1 MVDQHLHTCFSYDAE
16 PGNTPAHVIACAV
29 ALGLEGIAI
38 TDHLDPL
45 WPDDEFPS
53 IIDLPAYEQAL
64 LDAEAMVLTAAEET
78 ARSDDGATAHAAA
91 EQTGHADDA
100 ATALRTA
107 PGFHFA
113 KGIELGLM
121 PVPEALAI
129 CAEAVTGFPYDFVI
143 ASVHRAPEVPIDM
156 EPFLVGRSVKE
167 INEEYYALLYESLKL
182 YKDYDVIGHL
192 NAIDRYTDGY
202 APESVYLPFVDEI
215 LRLAIA
221 DGKGIEI
228 NTSAFRYGIGDRGTP
243 TQTILNRYKELGGE
257 IVTLG
262 SDAHMAADIGAY
274 LSEGTAMLRAAGFTH
289 YAVFKNRKP
298 AFFRT

>member
-1 MVDQHLHTCFSYDAE
+1 MVDQHLHTCFSYDADS
-16 PGNTPAHVIACAV
+16 GNTPGKVIVRAV
-29 ALGLEGIAI
+29 ELGLEGIAI

-53 IIDLPAYEQAL
+53 IIDLAGYEKAL
-64 LDAEAMVLTAAEET
+64 TEAEET
-78 ARSDDGATAHAAA
+78 AA
-91 EQTGHADDA
+91 
-100 ATALRTA
+100 RTA

-129 CAEAVTGFPYDFVI
+129 CGETVTGFPYDFVI
-143 ASVHRAPEVPIDM
+143 ASVHSSPESPIDM
-156 EPFLVGRSVKE
+156 EPFLTGRSIRE
-167 INEEYYALLYESLKL
+167 INEEYYSLLFESLKV
-182 YKDYDVIGHL
+182 YKDYDVLGHL

-202 APESVYLPFVDEI
+202 APESVYLPLADEV
-215 LRLAIA
+215 LRLAVS

-228 NTSAFRYGIGDRGTP
+228 NTSSFRYGIGDRGTP
-243 TQTILNRYKELGGE
+243 SQAILNRFRELGGE

-262 SDAHMAADIGAY
+262 SDAHRVSDIGAG
-274 LSEGTAMLRAAGFTH
+274 LSEGAAMLRAAGFTR

-298 AFFRT
+298 TFVKI

>member
-53 IIDLPAYEQAL
+53 IIDLPAYEKAL
-64 LDAEAMVLTAAEET
+64 IDAEAMVFDAAEET
-78 ARSDDGATAHAAA
+78 ALH
-91 EQTGHADDA
+91 
-100 ATALRTA
+100 TA

-143 ASVHRAPEVPIDM
+143 ASVHSAPETPIDM
-156 EPFLVGRSVKE
+156 EPFLAGRSVKE
-167 INEEYYALLYESLKL
+167 INEEYYALLYESLKA
-182 YKDYDVIGHL
+182 YKDYDVLGHL

-243 TQTILNRYKELGGE
+243 TQAILNRYKELGGE

-262 SDAHMAADIGAY
+262 SDAHTAADIGTY
-274 LSEGTAMLRAAGFTH
+274 LSEGAAMLRAAGFTH
-289 YAVFKNRKP
+289 YAVFKNRIP
-298 AFFRT
+298 SYVRL

>member
-1 MVDQHLHTCFSYDAE
+1 MYDQHLHTCFSYDAE
-16 PGNTPAHVIACAV
+16 PGNTPAHVISCAV
-29 ALGLEGIAI
+29 ACGLEGIAI

-53 IIDLPAYEQAL
+53 IIDLPAYEKAL
-64 LDAEAMVLTAAEET
+64 TEAEE
-78 ARSDDGATAHAAA
+78 
-91 EQTGHADDA
+91 
-100 ATALRTA
+100 TALRTA

-129 CAEAVTGFPYDFVI
+129 CEEAVSGFPYDFVI
-143 ASVHRAPEVPIDM
+143 ASVHSSPEMPIDLGS
-156 EPFLVGRSVKE
+156 FIAGRSVKE
-167 INEEYYALLYESLKL
+167 INEEYYTLLYESLKV
-182 YKDYDVIGHL
+182 YKDYDVLGHL

-215 LRLAIA
+215 LRLAVA

-243 TQTILNRYKELGGE
+243 TASILRRFRELGGE

-262 SDAHMAADIGAY
+262 SDAHAAADIGAY
-274 LSEGTAMLRAAGFTH
+274 LSEGAAMLRAAGFTR
-289 YAVFKNRKP
+289 YAVFKDRQP
-298 AFFRT
+298 TFSRI